1 MELLYKT
8 CGATTV
14 AGSGFEERRD
24 TALSVLEKWESENL
38 GVVVLGRTGR
48 VEE

>member
-8 CGATTV
+8 CRATTV

-48 VEE
+48 VGE